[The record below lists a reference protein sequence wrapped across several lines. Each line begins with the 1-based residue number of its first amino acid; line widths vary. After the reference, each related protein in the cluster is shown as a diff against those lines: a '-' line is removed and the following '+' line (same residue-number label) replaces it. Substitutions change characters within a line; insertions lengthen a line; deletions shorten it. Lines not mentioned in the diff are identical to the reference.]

1 MSQKPK
7 GKILVSACL
16 YGYCCKYDG
25 GNNILKSP
33 VFQILKNTGR
43 LVPVCP
49 EELGGLSTPRIP
61 SEIKDGKVINKEGED
76 VTAFFEKGAEK
87 TLEIARKEGVRVA
100 ILKQGSP
107 SCGSKRICDGTFSGE
122 KIPGEGITALKLIEN
137 GIPVFDETE
146 VELAKVLADG
156 DPHNHHH

>member
-1 MSQKPK
+1 M
-7 GKILVSACL
+7 
-16 YGYCCKYDG
+16 
-25 GNNILKSP
+25 KSP
-33 VFQILKNTGR
+33 AFQILKNTKR

-76 VTAFFEKGAEK
+76 VTAFFEKGAQK
-87 TLEIARKEGVRVA
+87 ALEIARKEGVRVA

-107 SCGSKRICDGTFSGE
+107 SCGSKRICDGTFSGK
-122 KIPGEGITALKLIEN
+122 KISGEGIAARKLIEN

-146 VELAKVLADG
+146 VHLAKVLADG

>member
-122 KIPGEGITALKLIEN
+122 KIPGEGVTALKLIEN